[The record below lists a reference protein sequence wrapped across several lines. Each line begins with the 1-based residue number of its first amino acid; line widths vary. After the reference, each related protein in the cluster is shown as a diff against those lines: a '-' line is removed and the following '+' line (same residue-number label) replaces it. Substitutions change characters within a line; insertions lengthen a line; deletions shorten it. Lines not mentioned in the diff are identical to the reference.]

1 MGSGTMVSEYICG
14 VNAVFEA
21 IRAEKRR
28 VFEVYISGGKKQIIA
43 ESIVDLAKR
52 RKIPVHFVD
61 RQRIREL
68 SKVEKNQGVTA
79 KVASFE
85 YSTVD
90 SIVSSL
96 KSGDSGGFVVLLDEV
111 LDPQNLGSLIRTAHL
126 VGAAGVI
133 LPKDRAA
140 SIGPAAMRAS
150 AGATEYLPIARV
162 TNVANVLKMLKNEGF
177 WIVGAAGESD
187 KILYDYDFTGS
198 PHVLVLG
205 GEGKGIRRLVRE
217 NCDAILSIP
226 MKGEVG
232 SYNVSVAGAIIMSEV
247 ARQLR
252 KKT

>member
-1 MGSGTMVSEYICG
+1 MVSEYICG

-21 IRAEKRR
+21 IRAGKRR
-28 VFEVYISGGKKQIIA
+28 VFEVYIAGGKKQNTAQSIA
-43 ESIVDLAKR
+43 DLAKR
-52 RKIPVHFVD
+52 QKIPVHFVE
-61 RQRIREL
+61 RQRIKEL
-68 SKVEKNQGVTA
+68 SKVEKNQGVSA
-79 KVASFE
+79 KVAPFE

-90 SIVSSL
+90 FIVNSL
-96 KSGDSGGFVVLLDEV
+96 KSGGLGGFVVLLDEI

-126 VGAAGVI
+126 TGASGVI

-140 SIGPAAMRAS
+140 SIGPAAARAS

-162 TNVANVLKMLKNEGF
+162 TNVANVLKMMKDKGF
-177 WIVGAAGESD
+177 WIVGAAGESN
-187 KILYDYDFTGS
+187 KTLYDYDFTGS

-232 SYNVSVAGAIIMSEV
+232 SYNVSVAGAIFMSEV